1 MLTIY
6 EQIQES
12 IDFIEANLFAGVTS
26 DTAASS
32 ACMSVRSF
40 HRYFPALTGYRFGEY
55 VRKRRLSEAM
65 GILMRSEDSVLE
77 IALHQWPTVCGAQ
90 AAG

>member
-12 IDFIEANLFAGVTS
+12 IDFIEANLFEGVTA

-40 HRYFPALTGYRFGEY
+40 HRYFPALTGHRFGEY
-55 VRKRRLSEAM
+55 VRKRHPSEAM
-65 GILMRSEDSVLE
+65 SILMRSDDSVLE
-77 IALHQWPTVCGAQ
+77 IALHQ
-90 AAG
+90 